1 MYGSTSAS
9 ADYNQSSGGSFD
21 FAAAE
26 HNVSCPMGVF
36 TPPLSSVSFINGAKT
51 FTTRYSEAGV
61 LDLNISDVSKPC
73 ASRYTNIDCDDANVS
88 DGTNFTADLLP
99 IGLTQK
105 QITVKP
111 DHFDVNAT
119 LANFGGGVFTYLSD
133 DLNMSAQL
141 DLIITA
147 KNGEGNTTKNYDKGC
162 YAKTTSLNLPHS
174 TVPSPLTKILYF
186 DSLNLTE
193 TNITASNPITASY
206 TASNFT
212 QGTASPQITLNF
224 DRSRS
229 SAMNPFDFTV
239 TSATAIDTDNVTG
252 TGTPLGT
259 AKFVY
264 GRVHAYD
271 VATNISPA
279 PNPIEFEVYS
289 TTSSGYVSGMP
300 QNVLHWYRNLNHDAA
315 NQGNVI
321 QGGFSAG
328 TFNSN
333 IDVTTAPQEG
343 IQIIKVTSTAD
354 QTVHLDISKWLW
366 YSSKYDYL
374 YSGACTQHP
383 CFNYDYT
390 DANAGVSGVNS
401 GTFKGSDF
409 EMTPAKNI
417 TNKGVKLFR

>member
-1 MYGSTSAS
+1 
-9 ADYNQSSGGSFD
+9 
-21 FAAAE
+21 
-26 HNVSCPMGVF
+26 
-36 TPPLSSVSFINGAKT
+36 
-51 FTTRYSEAGV
+51 
-61 LDLNISDVSKPC
+61 
-73 ASRYTNIDCDDANVS
+73 
-88 DGTNFTADLLP
+88 
-99 IGLTQK
+99 
-105 QITVKP
+105 
-111 DHFDVNAT
+111 
-119 LANFGGGVFTYLSD
+119 
-133 DLNMSAQL
+133 
-141 DLIITA
+141 
-147 KNGEGNTTKNYDKGC
+147 
-162 YAKTTSLNLPHS
+162 
-174 TVPSPLTKILYF
+174 LTKILYF

-193 TNITASNPITASY
+193 SNITASNPITASY
-206 TASNFT
+206 SASHFT
-212 QGTASPQITLNF
+212 QGSATPQITLNF

-328 TFNSN
+328 TVNSSVN
-333 IDVTTAPQEG
+333 VSTAPQEG
-343 IQIIKVTSTAD
+343 VQIITVTSTAD

-366 YSSKYDYL
+366 YSSNYNYL

-383 CFNYDYT
+383 CFKYDYT

-401 GTFKGSDF
+401 GTFNGSDF
-409 EMTPAKNI
+409 QMTPAKNI